1 LPKGKRAFS
10 DGAANAQTIAAHGQA
25 AGPEARLS
33 IPACG
38 GRFPFSLGT
47 PAFPWKCPIAFLRKK
62 LYNINKT
69 TKRQAGRVL
78 PTPVRPYAG
87 EYPSPTQ
94 QI

>member
-10 DGAANAQTIAAHGQA
+10 GGAANAQTIAAYGRA

-62 LYNINKT
+62 LYNIDKT
-69 TKRQAGRVL
+69 TKKAGRKGAG
-78 PTPVRPYAG
+78 TPVRPYAG
-87 EYPSPTQ
+87 E
-94 QI
+94 